1 VGVFGLF
8 DLCKNLHVGVTLF
21 KVSATHRLNIIQFS
35 VTRLRNS
42 LDVSTHVIQLLL
54 SLLSCALDFTATS
67 LKIILFISDLHD
79 FSGGTLKVLLKLLQ
93 LTTLLKESFGG
104 SSTLVLKD
112 LLALKISA
120 LSTLHEFISVV
131 LVTNL
136 EVVKSVCECFDF
148 FFALSDLAVELITV
162 SLELFTLLGSLND
175 EVGLS
180 VLTVSFHISR
190 G

>member
-1 VGVFGLF
+1 MQPFADGLVRHRSCHAG
-8 DLCKNLHVGVTLF
+8 DLANGRIPVRDALG
-21 KVSATHRLNIIQFS
+21 ATPLGEP
-35 VTRLRNS
+35 LE
-42 LDVSTHVIQLLL
+42 D
-54 SLLSCALDFTATS
+54 DF
-67 LKIILFISDLHD
+67 
-79 FSGGTLKVLLKLLQ
+79 
-93 LTTLLKESFGG
+93 
-104 SSTLVLKD
+104 LKD

-148 FFALSDLAVELITV
+148 FFALTDLAVELITV

>member
-1 VGVFGLF
+1 MGVFGLLDF
-8 DLCKNLHVGVTLF
+8 CKNLHIGVTRF
-21 KVSATHRLNIIQFS
+21 KVGATHCLNIIQFS
-35 VTRLRNS
+35 VTGLGNS
-42 LDVSTHVIQLLL
+42 LDVGTHVIQLLL

-79 FSGGTLKVLLKLLQ
+79 FSGGTLEVLLKLLQ
-93 LTTLLKESFGG
+93 FTTLLKQSFGG

-112 LLALKISA
+112 LLALKVSA

-131 LVTNL
+131 LVADL
-136 EVVKSVCECFDF
+136 EVVKGVSECFDF
-148 FFALSDLAVELITV
+148 FLALADLAVELITV

-180 VLTVSFHISR
+180 VLTVSFNIS
-190 G
+190 